1 MNKPMKIS
9 NAEGRK
15 LLAKQPKKQ
24 NNEESAMQ
32 ISFVKWFRLTYPQY
46 SKLLAHI
53 PNEGKRSPRT
63 GANLKKLGML
73 PGWPDIQLMIPKS
86 TFSGLFIE
94 MKVKGGKVSPKQEEI
109 LLELRKV
116 GYFAL
121 VVWDLERAKQVVIE
135 YLMRN
140 D

>member
-1 MNKPMKIS
+1 
-9 NAEGRK
+9 
-15 LLAKQPKKQ
+15 
-24 NNEESAMQ
+24 
-32 ISFVKWFRLTYPQY
+32 
-46 SKLLAHI
+46 
-53 PNEGKRSPRT
+53 
-63 GANLKKLGML
+63 
-73 PGWPDIQLMIPKS
+73 MIPKS